1 MLRVVGQQKCC
12 VRLHRAKEHLRSKQY
27 QAPRLSLDF
36 HGNCLDI
43 CLELLKVHIFK
54 VISVPIMS
62 HIASYGNQ
70 YQEIAQR
77 LTEVAT
83 CDDKFFLLFATLDKN
98 RTRLRRLGYH
108 PHLKNWVWT
117 RLHFTIDICCIIL
130 KYLLLLHLLKLI
142 NNKENTMK
150 VWWVFGN

>member
-1 MLRVVGQQKCC
+1 M
-12 VRLHRAKEHLRSKQY
+12 HRAKEYLRSKQY

-43 CLELLKVHIFK
+43 YLELLKVHTFK

-83 CDDKFFLLFATLDKN
+83 CDDEFFLLFATLNKVPKN
-98 RTRLRRLGYH
+98 TTTGLS
-108 PHLKNWVWT
+108 PT
-117 RLHFTIDICCIIL
+117 FE
-130 KYLLLLHLLKLI
+130 KL
-142 NNKENTMK
+142 NLNTTSLY
-150 VWWVFGN
+150 N

>member
-43 CLELLKVHIFK
+43 YLELLKVHRFK

-62 HIASYGNQ
+62 HIASYRNPN
-70 YQEIAQR
+70 QEIAQR
-77 LTEVAT
+77 LIEVAT
-83 CDDKFFLLFATLDKN
+83 CDDEFFLLFATLSKVPKN
-98 RTRLRRLGYH
+98 TKTGLS
-108 PHLKNWVWT
+108 PK
-117 RLHFTIDICCIIL
+117 FE
-130 KYLLLLHLLKLI
+130 KLSL
-142 NNKENTMK
+142 NTTSLY
-150 VWWVFGN
+150 N

>member
-43 CLELLKVHIFK
+43 YLELLKVHRFK

-62 HIASYGNQ
+62 HIVSYRNQ
-70 YQEIAQR
+70 NQNIDQR
-77 LTEVAT
+77 LIEVAT
-83 CDDKFFLLFATLDKN
+83 CDDEFFLFFATLDKV
-98 RTRLRRLGYH
+98 
-108 PHLKNWVWT
+108 LKNT
-117 RLHFTIDICCIIL
+117 KTGLPPTFEKLSLNTT
-130 KYLLLLHLLKLI
+130 LLY
-142 NNKENTMK
+142 N
-150 VWWVFGN
+150 